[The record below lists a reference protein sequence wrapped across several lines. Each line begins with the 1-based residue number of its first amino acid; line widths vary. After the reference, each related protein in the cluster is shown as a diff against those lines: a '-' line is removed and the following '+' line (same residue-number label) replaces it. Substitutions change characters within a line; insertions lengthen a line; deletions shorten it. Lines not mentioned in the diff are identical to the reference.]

1 MKLLLCN
8 TQLDRN
14 NDNVLLFNN
23 KNDLYNYYYNLTDK
37 VITDE
42 VNFNANDLINTSVF
56 VRVGNNLNLFKILN
70 YNYCIVIQNEA
81 DEKLYYFIERSYQD
95 SGNNIKLDLKID
107 VFNTY
112 IAPLLINNNN
122 MQGLLEKTHL
132 DRFIK
137 QGTNYKYNFK
147 DTSPFFERDDL
158 KNLSKRATKKF
169 ELKFKIDNK
178 ENSNFNNFITN
189 NVACWQYIYLSKNP
203 NYSYFNFDG
212 TNPNTQKIASMLYY
226 MDEEG
231 VYQSFAD
238 SNFVVLVAPI
248 MRTSKIISITNGTIT
263 REWNL
268 TALEYFLTQNNDYA
282 NVQAIK
288 YSLLPPFE
296 IKDYDGLYTIDND
309 GNMIINNGSS
319 NFISASNNT
328 SASIVK
334 RIRENDVSKGFELYL
349 DNYIDK
355 ISFTQNEIDEEKQ
368 PKLFNEDYATYK
380 LFVGGQQYEF
390 PISKTS
396 NKPSFIYRE
405 ILAPDITKANICFN
419 PTSSNYPSDSVF
431 KNISTEDFTGFN
443 LTIDLS
449 MWFPS
454 NQLDNYLANNK
465 NYLQIFNNKQTLAQQ
480 LFTLDSVQGT
490 INGTINNG
498 IQGFATGINNA
509 LFGSGKLLIT
519 QMTERQN
526 MELTLNNMD
535 NAPET
540 TSNVNSNPILI
551 YAVSKLKL
559 YIEKLEILPFEKQ
572 ILIDNF
578 KMFGYNYNKIEY
590 IKDFYKTRKYYNYL
604 QSLIYEVDA
613 PYSEAVKDEIK
624 NVFANGVRIWHAD
637 AWEDINNFMI
647 DFNLN
652 NIERSVKN
660 E

>member
-70 YNYCIVIQNEA
+70 YNYCIVIQNNT

-95 SGNNIKLDLKID
+95 SGNNIKLDLKLD

-112 IAPLLINNNN
+112 IAPLLNNQNN
-122 MQGLLEKTHL
+122 MQGLIEKTHL

-137 QGTNYKYNFK
+137 QGSNYRYNFK

-189 NVACWQYIYLSKNP
+189 NVACWQYIYLSKNS

-212 TNPNTQKIASMLYY
+212 TNPNTNKIASLLYY
-226 MDEEG
+226 MDEDEI
-231 VYQSFAD
+231 YQPLTD

-248 MRTSKIISITNGTIT
+248 MKTGKKIYISNGTIT
-263 REWNL
+263 REFNL

-288 YSLLPPFE
+288 FSCLPPLE
-296 IKDYDGLYTIDND
+296 VKDYSGQYSFDND
-309 GNMIINNGSS
+309 GNLILNGGSY
-319 NFISASNNT
+319 FISGTNNT
-328 SASIVK
+328 NAPVFK
-334 RIRENDVSKGFELYL
+334 YIREQNITNGFELYL
-349 DNYIDK
+349 DNYIDRMT
-355 ISFTQNEIDEEKQ
+355 FTKAQIDEEKQ

-380 LFVGGQQYEF
+380 LFIGGQQYEF

-396 NKPSFIYRE
+396 DKPSFIYKE
-405 ILAPDITKANICFN
+405 ILSPDITKANICFN
-419 PTSSNYPSDSVF
+419 PASSNFASDSVF
-431 KNISTEDFTGFN
+431 KDISTEDFTGFN
-443 LTIDLS
+443 LSIDLS

-465 NYLQIFNNKQTLAQQ
+465 NYLQIFNNNQTLQQQ
-480 LFTLDSVQGT
+480 LFTLDSAQGL
-490 INGTINNG
+490 INGTIDKG
-498 IQGFATGINNA
+498 LKGFAVGLNNTII
-509 LFGSGKLLIT
+509 GSGKLLIT

-526 MELTLNNMD
+526 MELTLDNMS

-540 TSNVNSNPILI
+540 TSNINSNPILI
-551 YAVSKLKL
+551 YAVSKLKMF
-559 YIEKLEILPFEKQ
+559 IEKLEILPFEKQ

-624 NVFANGVRIWHAD
+624 NVFANGIRIWHAD

-652 NIERSVKN
+652 NIERSVEN